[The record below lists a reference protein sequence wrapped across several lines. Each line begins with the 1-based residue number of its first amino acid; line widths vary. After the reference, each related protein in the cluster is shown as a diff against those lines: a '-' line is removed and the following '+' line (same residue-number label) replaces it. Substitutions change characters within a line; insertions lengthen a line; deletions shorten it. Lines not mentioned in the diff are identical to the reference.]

1 MEKFVGDLSS
11 LWRLDIMP
19 PIPRLSWWWYWV
31 IMYVPDPDIP
41 TRSRQLMILWS
52 TKETPAI
59 RVSGH
64 WWKPG
69 SRMSVDE
76 HGGTSYQGWSALGGT
91 TASACLNR
99 W

>member
-11 LWRLDIMP
+11 LWRLNIMP

-64 WWKPG
+64 WWNE
-69 SRMSVDE
+69 RERFAFDYFDVQVED
-76 HGGTSYQGWSALGGT
+76 TSLLRLRQLMD
-91 TASACLNR
+91 R
-99 W
+99 WH